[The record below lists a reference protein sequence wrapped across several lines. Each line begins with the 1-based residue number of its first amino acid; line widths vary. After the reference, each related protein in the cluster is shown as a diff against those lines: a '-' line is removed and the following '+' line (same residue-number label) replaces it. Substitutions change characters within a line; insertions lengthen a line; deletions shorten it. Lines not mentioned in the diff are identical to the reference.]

1 MMKMSKNNSPNVET
15 IHAVSPLKLL
25 LLCDHASNA
34 VPPELNGLGLAD
46 EHFVKHIALDIG
58 AAEVTR
64 GLAARLGVAAVLA
77 CYSRLVLDCNRHPDA
92 ADLIPEMSDGI
103 VIPGNANL
111 SPDEHMH
118 RIEQFHAPFHAAVK
132 EAVER
137 LQSLVIVSIHSYTP
151 VMKEVPRPWQVGIL
165 WNQDERLAR
174 RLINALSAEAGMLI
188 GDNEPY
194 SGKSLYYTLD
204 THAGARGLL
213 HAGIEIRQD
222 LISTPEG
229 VAQWVERLAKIL
241 SPL

>member
-1 MMKMSKNNSPNVET
+1 MKSTAEIIPASD
-15 IHAVSPLKLL
+15 PLKLL

-46 EHFVKHIALDIG
+46 EHFVKHIAIDIG

-77 CYSRLVLDCNRHPDA
+77 PYSRLVLDCNRHPDA

-103 VIPGNANL
+103 VILGNANL
-111 SPDEHMH
+111 SPALRMR
-118 RIEQFHAPFHAAVK
+118 RIEQFHAPFHAAVT

-137 LQSLVIVSIHSYTP
+137 LQSPVIVSIHSYTP
-151 VMKEVPRPWQVGIL
+151 VMRGAPRPWQAGIL

-229 VAQWVERLAKIL
+229 VGQWVERLAKIL